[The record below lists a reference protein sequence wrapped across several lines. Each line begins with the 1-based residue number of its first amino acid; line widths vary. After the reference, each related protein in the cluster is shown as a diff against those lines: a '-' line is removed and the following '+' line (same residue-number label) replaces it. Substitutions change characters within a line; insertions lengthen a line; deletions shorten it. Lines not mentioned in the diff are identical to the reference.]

1 MSDSADQLQLE
12 LSLNSISL
20 CINKLCHN
28 HLHKLTR
35 NNAVISYVINKF
47 SRAGAL
53 LQYHWPHMDAWEI
66 AHGGPVE

>member
-12 LSLNSISL
+12 LNSISL
-20 CINKLCHN
+20 CINKLYRN
-28 HLHKLTR
+28 NLLQKLTI
-35 NNAVISYVINKF
+35 NNAFISYVINKF

-53 LQYHWPHMDAWEI
+53 LQYHWPHVDAWEI

>member
-12 LSLNSISL
+12 LNSISF
-20 CINKLCHN
+20 CVNKSDHKHL
-28 HLHKLTR
+28 LHKLTR
-35 NNAVISYVINKF
+35 TNAVISYVINKF

-53 LQYHWPHMDAWEI
+53 LQYHWPHVDAWEI

>member
-12 LSLNSISL
+12 LNQISL
-20 CINKLCHN
+20 CVNKVCLKH

-47 SRAGAL
+47 SRASAL